1 MTQPMRQ
8 GIALCQ
14 AGKKRSFVVIAER
27 DFIESSDYY
36 KTFLSSQA
44 IANRN
49 LPTPQTALDKSSRYP
64 PQ

>member
-14 AGKKRSFVVIAER
+14 ASKKRSFVVIAER

-44 IANRN
+44 IAPPT
-49 LPTPQTALDKSSRYP
+49 LTPQTALDKSSRYP